1 MIWFRIKLARDK
13 CGNQFWRNCTEAALY
28 KGMEPGR
35 MHGDMCFSSFQDLNL
50 AQEGM
55 CRTEECQEWESF
67 AVPVSFGAR
76 QYM

>member
-1 MIWFRIKLARDK
+1 MARDQ
-13 CGNQFWRNCTEAALY
+13 CGNQFRRNCTAPY

-67 AVPVSFGAR
+67 AVPVSCGAR